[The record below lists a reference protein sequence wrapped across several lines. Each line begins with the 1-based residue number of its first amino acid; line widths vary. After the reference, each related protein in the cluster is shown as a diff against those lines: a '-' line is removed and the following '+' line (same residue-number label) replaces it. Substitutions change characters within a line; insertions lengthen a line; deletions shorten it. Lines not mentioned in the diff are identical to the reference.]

1 MELKHTIPCVCMRV
15 RRAANALTA
24 YYDKALAELDITTPK
39 FSILI
44 NVMQLEHPTMSQ
56 LSKVIHLEKSTLT
69 RNIALLEKEGYVT
82 TERGKDK
89 REVYINLTEKG
100 AQKVEECYPQWLG
113 VQEKI
118 IETLGGEE
126 NAKKFIKTL
135 LTLQRLK

>member
-1 MELKHTIPCVCMRV
+1 MRV

-24 YYDKALAELDITTPK
+24 YYDKALAEFNISTPK

-44 NVMQLEHPTMSQ
+44 NIMQLEKPTMSQ
-56 LSKVIHLEKSTLT
+56 LSKVVHLEKSTLT

-89 REVYINLTEKG
+89 REVYLSLTEKG
-100 AQKVEECYPQWLG
+100 TCKVEECYPEWLG
-113 VQEKI
+113 VQDKI

-126 NAKKFIKTL
+126 NAKKFIETL
-135 LTLQRLK
+135 LTLQRMK